1 MKEKIVIFDWG
12 GVIESHENGSKELQ
26 DAKINLIKKYSP
38 AMKEE
43 DILKNWSYQL
53 ENGLWIS
60 ETSNWLAIKK
70 WLQNLEEKMNIS
82 VPLEEFISSYIET
95 FQNISYYPD
104 IVEYACSIKEKCKI
118 GLLSNLSMLDYERL
132 TKQVDLTRFD
142 KVYLSFELGCR
153 KPNKEIYEY
162 VMQDLKCDAG
172 DILFIDDDTT
182 NIAMA
187 KKYGWN
193 TCQAYGYELEKIKT
207 KVQAFLENN
216 KKSKLFNKK
225 KVYSDI
231 LLTTH

>member
-26 DAKINLIKKYSP
+26 NAKINLIKKYSP
-38 AMKEE
+38 DMKEE

-60 ETSNWLAIKK
+60 ETSDWLAIKK

-82 VPLEEFISSYIET
+82 VPLEEFASSYKEA

-132 TKQVDLTRFD
+132 KEQVDLTRFD
-142 KVYLSFELGCR
+142 KVYLSFELECR
-153 KPNKEIYEY
+153 KPNKKIYEY

-207 KVQAFLENN
+207 KVQNFLENN
-216 KKSKLFNKK
+216 KKM
-225 KVYSDI
+225 
-231 LLTTH
+231 

>member
-38 AMKEE
+38 NMKEE
-43 DILKNWSYQL
+43 DILKKWSYQL

-60 ETSNWLAIKK
+60 ETSDLPIIKK

-82 VPLEEFISSYIET
+82 VPLKEFASSYKEA
-95 FQNISYYPD
+95 FQSISYYRD
-104 IVEYACSIKEKCKI
+104 IVEYAYSIKEKCQI

-162 VMQDLKCDAG
+162 VMQDLKCDIG

-216 KKSKLFNKK
+216 KKM
-225 KVYSDI
+225 
-231 LLTTH
+231 

>member
-38 AMKEE
+38 NMKEE
-43 DILKNWSYQL
+43 DILKKWSYQL

-60 ETSNWLAIKK
+60 ETSDLPIIKK

-82 VPLEEFISSYIET
+82 VPLKEFASSYKEA
-95 FQNISYYPD
+95 FRNISYYPD
-104 IVEYACSIKEKCKI
+104 IVEYAYSIKEKCQI

-162 VMQDLKCDAG
+162 VMQDLKGDIG

-193 TCQAYGYELEKIKT
+193 TCQAYGYELEKIKENIE
-207 KVQAFLENN
+207 KFLRKEEKNGIN
-216 KKSKLFNKK
+216 E
-225 KVYSDI
+225 
-231 LLTTH
+231 